1 MKLLRPSAAF
11 LAPVF
16 FLVLSACLTSAPA
29 RASDDPADLADPK
42 FSSTLSPDQLKQTG
56 LDQLSTDNVAVIDA
70 LVRLDV
76 AALRLRNNNIRSTR
90 FTERRTDHERDI
102 AGLDHLTADQLRKLD
117 QFVALRIPAPVIPLG
132 ADLSN
137 ASVSLD
143 AAPIPFKRPAPE
155 IHGSFTLTYGWGKG
169 GSIKGAD
176 SVITYVD
183 PSHRFSLSVG
193 YSQYS
198 GSGLAPYP
206 YATDGLYPPYYRPL
220 PVIIPAD
227 K

>member
-1 MKLLRPSAAF
+1 MRIFRLPAAL
-11 LAPVF
+11 LAPS
-16 FLVLSACLTSAPA
+16 LVILLAAGTFAAGPA
-29 RASDDPADLADPK
+29 YADEDASDPK
-42 FSSTLSPDQLKQTG
+42 FSSTLSAAQLKETG
-56 LDQLSTDNVAVIDA
+56 LDQLSSDNVAVIDA

-76 AALRLRNNNIRSTR
+76 AALRLRNNNIRTTR
-90 FTERRTDHERDI
+90 FSQRRTDHERDI
-102 AGLDHLTADQLRKLD
+102 AGLDHLTPEQLAKLD
-117 QFVALRIPAPVIPLG
+117 QFVSLRIPAPVIPIS

-169 GSIKGAD
+169 GSVKGAE
-176 SVITYVD
+176 SVVTYVD
-183 PSHRFSLSVG
+183 PAHRFSLSVG

-206 YATDGLYPPYYRPL
+206 YATDGLYTPYYRPL
-220 PVIIPAD
+220 PVLVPAD